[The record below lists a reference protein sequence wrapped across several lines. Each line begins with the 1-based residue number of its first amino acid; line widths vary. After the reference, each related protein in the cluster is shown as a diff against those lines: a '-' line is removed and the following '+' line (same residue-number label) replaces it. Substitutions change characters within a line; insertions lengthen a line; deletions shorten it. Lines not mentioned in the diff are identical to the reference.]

1 MKTQKNI
8 LIAFILNLLF
18 SVFEL
23 LGGIWIGSISIIS
36 DALHDFGD
44 AVSIGIAAFL
54 EKKSKQQPD
63 MSHTYGYIRY
73 SVLGSAMTT
82 LILLIGS
89 FTVICHSIERI
100 FHPNEIQY
108 NGMIIF
114 ACVGVVVNL
123 IAAFVTRQG
132 ESLNQK
138 AVNLHMM
145 EDVLGWIVV
154 LVGGIVMR
162 FTDLPIIDPLL
173 SIGVSVFILIHAL
186 KQLKEVLNLF
196 LKKTPEGICVS
207 EIRKEILQTEGVTDV
222 HHIHIWSID
231 GLKHCATMHIRATG
245 DSKQIKH
252 QVRHILAEHN
262 IVHSV
267 LELETEDETCTCP
280 QCGIHQQIDPP
291 CHGHH
296 HHH

>member
-1 MKTQKNI
+1 MKTQRNI
-8 LIAFILNLLF
+8 FIAFILNLLF

-23 LGGIWIGSISIIS
+23 FGGIWIGSISIIS

-44 AVSIGIAAFL
+44 AISIGIAAFL

-63 MSHTYGYIRY
+63 ISHTYGYIRY

-108 NGMIIF
+108 DGMIIF
-114 ACVGVVVNL
+114 ACVGVAVNL
-123 IAAFVTRQG
+123 VAAFVTRQG
-132 ESLNQK
+132 DSMNQK

-154 LVGGIVMR
+154 LIGGIVMR
-162 FTDLPIIDPLL
+162 FTGLSIIDPLL
-173 SIGVSVFILIHAL
+173 SIGVSLFILIHAL
-186 KQLKEVLNLF
+186 KHLKEVLNLF
-196 LKKTPEGICVS
+196 LKKTPAGICVTDIS
-207 EIRKEILQTEGVTDV
+207 REILETEGITDV
-222 HHIHIWSID
+222 HHIHVWSID
-231 GLKHCATMHIRATG
+231 GQKHCATMHIRASG
-245 DSKQIKH
+245 DGAKIKQK
-252 QVRHILAEHN
+252 VRHILTEHN

-280 QCGIHQQIDPP
+280 QCGIHHAATAH

-296 HHH
+296 HH

>member
-1 MKTQKNI
+1 MKTQRNI
-8 LIAFILNLLF
+8 FIAFILNLLF

-23 LGGIWIGSISIIS
+23 FGGIWIGSISIIS

-44 AVSIGIAAFL
+44 AISIGIAAFL

-63 MSHTYGYIRY
+63 ISHTYGYIRY

-108 NGMIIF
+108 DGMIIF
-114 ACVGVVVNL
+114 ACVGVAVNL
-123 IAAFVTRQG
+123 VAAFVTRQG
-132 ESLNQK
+132 DSMNQK

-154 LVGGIVMR
+154 LIGGIVMR
-162 FTDLPIIDPLL
+162 FTGLSIIDPLL
-173 SIGVSVFILIHAL
+173 SIGVSLFILIHAL
-186 KQLKEVLNLF
+186 KHLKEVLNLF
-196 LKKTPEGICVS
+196 LKKTPEGICVTDIS
-207 EIRKEILQTEGVTDV
+207 REIMETEGITDV

-231 GLKHCATMHIRATG
+231 GQKHCATMHIRASG
-245 DSKQIKH
+245 DGAKIKQK
-252 QVRHILAEHN
+252 VRHILTEHN

-280 QCGIHQQIDPP
+280 QCGIHHAATAHY
-291 CHGHH
+291 HGHH
-296 HHH
+296 HH

>member
-1 MKTQKNI
+1 MKTQRNI
-8 LIAFILNLLF
+8 FIAFILNLLF

-23 LGGIWIGSISIIS
+23 FGGIWIGSISIIS

-44 AVSIGIAAFL
+44 AISIGIAAFL

-63 MSHTYGYIRY
+63 SSHTYGYIRY

-89 FTVICHSIERI
+89 FTIICHSIERL
-100 FHPNEIQY
+100 FHPNPIHY
-108 NGMIIF
+108 DGMIIF

-123 IAAFVTRQG
+123 IAAIVTRQG
-132 ESLNQK
+132 DSLNQK

-162 FTDLPIIDPLL
+162 FTGFVIIDPLL

-186 KQLKEVLNLF
+186 KHLKEVLNLF

-207 EIRKEILQTEGVTDV
+207 EIQEDILQTEGITDV
-222 HHIHIWSID
+222 HHVHIWSID

-245 DSKQIKH
+245 NSAQIKQ
-252 QVRHILAEHN
+252 QVRHILSQHN

-267 LELETEDETCTCP
+267 LELETEEENCTCP
-280 QCGIHQQIDPP
+280 CCGIHQVAEPSS
-291 CHGHH
+291 HGHH
-296 HHH
+296 HH